1 MPRFFLALNPAPEQR
16 AALVSQVAPLV
27 AQLQAQPVTAEN
39 LHVTLCF
46 VGAVEEERVE
56 ALRAAASAV
65 RGAPATLSF
74 DALEY
79 WDSSKVLCATA
90 TEGDDAPVAA
100 FARRLGE
107 ALVAAGFT
115 PDIKPFRAH
124 FTLGRKVHAELAA
137 GVEWPRRLSETL
149 VLRADRFALMDS
161 RRNEAGSVYSVVES
175 WPLYGEPP

>member
-1 MPRFFLALNPAPEQR
+1 MPRFFFALTPAPEQR
-16 AALVSQVAPLV
+16 APLVSHAATLV
-27 AQLQAQPVTAEN
+27 AQMQAQPVSAEN

-46 VGAVEEERVE
+46 VGAVEEERAG
-56 ALRAAASAV
+56 ALRTVAAEV
-65 RGAPATLSF
+65 RGACATLNF
-74 DALEY
+74 DAFDY

-90 TEGDDAPVAA
+90 QESGDAPVAG

-107 ALVAAGFT
+107 ALIAAGFA

-137 GVEWPRRLSETL
+137 GIEWPVAWAERL

-161 RRNEAGSVYSVVES
+161 RRNDAGSVYSVVDS
-175 WPLYGEPP
+175 WPLYETET